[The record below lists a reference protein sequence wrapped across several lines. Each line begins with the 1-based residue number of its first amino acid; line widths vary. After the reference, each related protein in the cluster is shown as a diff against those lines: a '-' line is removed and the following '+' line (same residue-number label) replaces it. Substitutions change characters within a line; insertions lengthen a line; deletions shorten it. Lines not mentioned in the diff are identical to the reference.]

1 MPVITLSGDS
11 GYEWSSKSVR
21 GTVMMAKP
29 FPATQL
35 VPAISTLIPGTNPHW
50 IGWSRG
56 GVRRDDASI
65 RRIVWFPG
73 VIVGNLIRHLANCA
87 VYRIGTFSGT
97 KVEMGVTQRNAGQLG
112 RSW

>member
-35 VPAISTLIPGTNPHW
+35 VPAISTLIPGTNPH
-50 IGWSRG
+50 
-56 GVRRDDASI
+56 
-65 RRIVWFPG
+65 
-73 VIVGNLIRHLANCA
+73 
-87 VYRIGTFSGT
+87 
-97 KVEMGVTQRNAGQLG
+97 
-112 RSW
+112 